1 MGLSEVLRG
10 TAAAAS
16 GLVLIASLQ
25 GCSMINL
32 PGMGETTETSGSET
46 SASESKSNSDVP
58 FVDKD
63 LILVDYYGELKDRPF
78 RLNSDGTVEGPKE
91 TLLYM
96 SKATHWRFENGT
108 LNLCTSQACEYWS
121 AWTISDGEED
131 PLVKG
136 EPYKLTLK
144 GAENNQGQP
153 VTRKIVA
160 SSDGAVESEAIDD
173 HLLPRPGVYAAASHS
188 S

>member
-1 MGLSEVLRG
+1 MGLSKVLRG
-10 TAAAAS
+10 AVTAS
-16 GLVLIASLQ
+16 LGLVLIASLQ

-32 PGMGETTETSGSET
+32 PGQGETTKETSSSET
-46 SASESKSNSDVP
+46 STSEGKSNSDVP

-63 LILVDYYGELKDRPF
+63 LILVDYYSELKDKPF

-108 LNLCTSQACEYWS
+108 LNLCTSQACKYWS

-136 EPYKLTLK
+136 EPYTLTLK
-144 GAENNQGQP
+144 GAKNEQGQP
-153 VTRKIVA
+153 VTRNIVA
-160 SSDGAVESEAIDD
+160 KQ
-173 HLLPRPGVYAAASHS
+173 
-188 S
+188 

>member
-1 MGLSEVLRG
+1 MGLSKALRG
-10 TAAAAS
+10 AAAAAS

-32 PGMGETTETSGSET
+32 PGVGETTKETSGSET
-46 SASESKSNSDVP
+46 STSENKSNSDVP

-63 LILVDYYGELKDRPF
+63 LILVDYGELRDKPF

-131 PLVKG
+131 PLVQG

-144 GAENNQGQP
+144 GAKNEQGEP
-153 VTRKIVA
+153 VIRKIVA
-160 SSDGAVESEAIDD
+160 KQ
-173 HLLPRPGVYAAASHS
+173 
-188 S
+188 